1 MSDIFDQLTQK
12 SASVD
17 SVEDELKD
25 VEHDV
30 QPNDFLAHEASH
42 QSTGRKVKDAVQEL
56 MKYGL
61 LEVDKKPH
69 LFQVLVTQHKKVSD
83 ILEPLDLAMNIDDI
97 RGLAYLRI
105 AGANSSSEQNGSG
118 TNGSELSGS
127 EDNDEWSHPLVRRQR
142 LNLEQSLLVALL
154 RQHFIAHELEAGI
167 GAHQAYVALED
178 LLPQV
183 QLYLGD
189 MGSDAREQ
197 TRLRN
202 LLDKLKVH
210 GLVSEIN
217 QHDQI
222 IIRPIIVH
230 VANPE
235 NLTNLLEAF
244 TLQAKNDMHTADR
257 DD

>member
-12 SASVD
+12 PASVD
-17 SVEDELKD
+17 SIKDEFKDEFKD

-30 QPNDFLAHEASH
+30 KPKDTLEHETSY

-56 MKYGL
+56 MKFGL
-61 LEVDKKPH
+61 LEVDKKPN
-69 LFQVLVTQHKKVSD
+69 LYQVLATQHEQVNH
-83 ILEPLDLAMNIDDI
+83 ILEPLDLTMSIDDI

-105 AGANSSSEQNGSG
+105 ANFEHG
-118 TNGSELSGS
+118 TETKGS

-167 GAHQAYVALED
+167 GAHQAHVALED

-197 TRLRN
+197 TRLRS

-235 NLTNLLEAF
+235 NLNNLLEAF

>member
-12 SASVD
+12 TPLL
-17 SVEDELKD
+17 EDEINTEKNLFDNKN
-25 VEHDV
+25 VESD
-30 QPNDFLAHEASH
+30 ASGYGE
-42 QSTGRKVKDAVQEL
+42 SNPSSGRKVKDAVQEL
-56 MKYGL
+56 MKFGL
-61 LEVDKKPH
+61 LEVDKKPN
-69 LFQVLVTQHKKVSD
+69 LFQVLVTQHEQVSH
-83 ILEPLDLAMNIDDI
+83 ILEPLDLAMSIDDI

-105 AGANSSSEQNGSG
+105 ADVVDDLEIK
-118 TNGSELSGS
+118 GSEI
-127 EDNDEWSHPLVRRQR
+127 NDEWSHPLVRRQR
-142 LNLEQSLLVALL
+142 LNMEQSLLVALL

-167 GAHQAYVALED
+167 GASQASIALED

-197 TRLRN
+197 TRLRS

-244 TLQAKNDMHTADR
+244 ILQAQKDTHKTDS

>member
-17 SVEDELKD
+17 SVEDELKN

-42 QSTGRKVKDAVQEL
+42 QPTGRKVKDAVQEL

-69 LFQVLVTQHKKVSD
+69 LFQVLVTQYKKVSD
-83 ILEPLDLAMNIDDI
+83 ILEPLDLAMNIDDV

-105 AGANSSSEQNGSG
+105 AGADISSE
-118 TNGSELSGS
+118 TNESESNRS

-244 TLQAKNDMHTADR
+244 TLQAKNDMHTTDS

>member
-12 SASVD
+12 STSVD
-17 SVEDELKD
+17 SNEDELNAD
-25 VEHDV
+25 HDFSENTGVEH
-30 QPNDFLAHEASH
+30 EANH
-42 QSTGRKVKDAVQEL
+42 QSSGRKVKDAVQEL

-69 LFQVLVTQHKKVSD
+69 LFQVLVTQNKQVSD

-105 AGANSSSEQNGSG
+105 ADIENDSETNSSQTNGSG
-118 TNGSELSGS
+118 V
-127 EDNDEWSHPLVRRQR
+127 NDEWSHPLVRRQR

-167 GAHQAYVALED
+167 GAHQANVALED

-244 TLQAKNDMHTADR
+244 TLQAKNDIHTADR